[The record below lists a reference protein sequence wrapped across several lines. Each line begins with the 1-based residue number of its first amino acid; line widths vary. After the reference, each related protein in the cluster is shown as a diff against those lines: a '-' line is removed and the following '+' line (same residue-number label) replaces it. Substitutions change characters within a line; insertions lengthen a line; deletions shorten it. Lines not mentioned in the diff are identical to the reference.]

1 MKVPVKEVRLVN
13 TAIRPPLEFIRAAD
27 EAAECRASATSVLFL
42 DIPRRRY
49 LAIDGTAPPGSEAF
63 RQAIASLYAVAYR
76 VHFSAAHADQRAEI
90 GHLHGLYWFDAAG
103 RRPMG
108 DEAPA
113 GDGPMRWQLLITLPD
128 SATEH
133 EVAAAIEHHAA
144 GRTTPELPPHVVSWE
159 EGPVA
164 QLMHIG
170 PYDAEQPTLDRLRTA
185 IAEAGLL
192 PHGCHHEIYLSG
204 PRTKPGHTQTVL
216 RQPVAA

>member
-1 MKVPVKEVRLVN
+1 VKVPVKEVRLVN

-27 EAAECRASATSVLFL
+27 EDAECRASTTSVLFL

-49 LAIDGTAPPGSEAF
+49 LAIDGAAPPGSRAF
-63 RQAIASLYAVAYR
+63 RQAIASLYSVAYR
-76 VHFSAAHADQRAEI
+76 LHFSVARADQRAPI
-90 GHLHGLYWFDAAG
+90 GHLHGLYWSEAGG

-113 GDGPMRWQLLITLPD
+113 GDGPMRWQLLIALPD
-128 SATEH
+128 TAADH

-144 GRTTPELPPHVVSWE
+144 GRTTPGPLPHVVSWG

-170 PYDAEQPTLDRLRTA
+170 PYDAEQPTLDRLRAA

-204 PRTKPGHTQTVL
+204 PRTKPGRTRTVL